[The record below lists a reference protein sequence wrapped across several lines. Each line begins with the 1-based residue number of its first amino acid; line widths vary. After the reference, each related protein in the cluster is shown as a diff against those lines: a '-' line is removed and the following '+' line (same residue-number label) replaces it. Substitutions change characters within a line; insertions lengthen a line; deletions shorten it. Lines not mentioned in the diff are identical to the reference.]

1 MAHTISAGFAFYLF
15 VTFLAWQ
22 NRKIVRIL
30 PYFHKGEVRVET
42 DTFVMGHALARYFE
56 ILETL
61 AVREGCEP
69 LSTFGFAD
77 DLNGETLIWHDA
89 ARGLKTVATL
99 LSRCEAE
106 IEPLI
111 GVERDL
117 EHLKSALEDAARK
130 NVSFC
135 LLLRHGN
142 VWGVG
147 EMNIRQGHFGFYP
160 R

>member
-1 MAHTISAGFAFYLF
+1 M
-15 VTFLAWQ
+15 
-22 NRKIVRIL
+22 
-30 PYFHKGEVRVET
+30 
-42 DTFVMGHALARYFE
+42 
-56 ILETL
+56 
-61 AVREGCEP
+61 REGCEP

-106 IEPLI
+106 IEPLM
-111 GVERDL
+111 GVKLDL

-135 LLLRHGN
+135 LLLRHSN